1 MPFGLS
7 TATTEKVRKV
17 LAEHPQ
23 VEQAILYGS
32 RALGTYKNGSDIDL
46 TLVGGQLD
54 LSLLLKI
61 GNKLDD
67 LLLPYKNEELKE
79 HIRRAGQ
86 VFYHRQGG

>member
-1 MPFGLS
+1 
-7 TATTEKVRKV
+7 
-17 LAEHPQ
+17 
-23 VEQAILYGS
+23 
-32 RALGTYKNGSDIDL
+32 
-46 TLVGGQLD
+46 VGGQLD